1 MQSLCIMRSHDFHP
15 VFAAARWE
23 GGECETTFCGEDWK
37 TLVWRLHSELWGE
50 ALTARQ
56 SAILEKR
63 LRAGKIV
70 VFRYETPSGRFLSGG
85 LRRIFR
91 PLSV

>member
-1 MQSLCIMRSHDFHP
+1 MQGLCIMRSRDFHP

-23 GGECETTFCGEDWK
+23 GDECETTFCGEDWK
-37 TLVWRLHSELWGE
+37 TLVWRLRSELWGE
-50 ALTARQ
+50 VLTARQ

-70 VFRYETPSGRFLSGG
+70 VFQYKTLSGG